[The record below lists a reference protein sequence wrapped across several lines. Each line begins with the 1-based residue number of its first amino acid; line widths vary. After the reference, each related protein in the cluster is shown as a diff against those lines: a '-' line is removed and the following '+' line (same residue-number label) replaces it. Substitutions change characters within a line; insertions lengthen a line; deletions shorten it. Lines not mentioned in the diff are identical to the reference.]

1 MRLFSVFSRVAGGSP
16 LPDPL
21 KLTCHSTATP
31 RGRRREGALEKSQNR
46 YWLHPAARAPAKTL
60 YNTALTDGHLI
71 LTVVF
76 PQMEMFFLLP
86 ALRCDE
92 VVGPLFVTCA
102 HVLRM
107 SCSFTHS
114 TFEWD
119 CFDSSACFRLY
130 FFCSGRLW
138 NCFFVISAIKSNLCK
153 RRWYWYTDVACLI
166 VASFDCQYLSRQ
178 CSAYFI

>member
-1 MRLFSVFSRVAGGSP
+1 MKSRMNEAFFSFFACSRRLAAPGPIKAYMSLSRDPPEGGS
-16 LPDPL
+16 
-21 KLTCHSTATP
+21 
-31 RGRRREGALEKSQNR
+31 RREGALEKSQNR

-92 VVGPLFVTCA
+92 VVGPLFVTRA

-114 TFEWD
+114 TFE
-119 CFDSSACFRLY
+119 
-130 FFCSGRLW
+130 
-138 NCFFVISAIKSNLCK
+138 
-153 RRWYWYTDVACLI
+153 
-166 VASFDCQYLSRQ
+166 
-178 CSAYFI
+178 